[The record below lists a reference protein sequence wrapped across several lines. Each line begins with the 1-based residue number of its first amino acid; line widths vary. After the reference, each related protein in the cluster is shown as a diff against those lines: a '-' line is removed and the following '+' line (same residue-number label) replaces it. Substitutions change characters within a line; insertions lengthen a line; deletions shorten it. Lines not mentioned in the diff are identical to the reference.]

1 MAPVV
6 DMLKT
11 WKLVGLCTASAHGTW
26 SYAHWKQSSTSSDGG
41 DGGCSMLHPITPV
54 GAWID
59 PLAEKERAAIL
70 HSVAVDSEF
79 HMSVLH
85 LIFLETSHIGFL
97 HVVFHWR
104 VSRRCVWCTIH
115 IYIFIYVDM
124 KSWFNTNLRGVR
136 LYVFWHCQLLV
147 LRSLVHTWVVL

>member
-1 MAPVV
+1 MALAA

-11 WKLVGLCTASAHGTW
+11 WKLVGLSTASAHGTW
-26 SYAHWKQSSTSSDGG
+26 SYAHWKQSSTGSDGG
-41 DGGCSMLHPITPV
+41 DGGCSMLHPIIPV

-59 PLAEKERAAIL
+59 PLAEKERAATI
-70 HSVAVDSEF
+70 HWVAVDSEF

-85 LIFLETSHIGFL
+85 LDFWKPHRSHFL
-97 HVVFHWR
+97 HVGF
-104 VSRRCVWCTIH
+104 SLARCPKLRMMYY
-115 IYIFIYVDM
+115 IYVYIYVDM
-124 KSWFNTNLRGVR
+124 KGWFNITLRGVR

>member
-26 SYAHWKQSSTSSDGG
+26 SYAHWKQSSTGSDGG
-41 DGGCSMLHPITPV
+41 DGGCSMLHPIFPV

-59 PLAEKERAAIL
+59 PLAEKERAATI
-70 HSVAVDSEF
+70 HWVAVDSEF

-85 LIFLETSHIGFL
+85 LDFLETSHVGFFCTLVFIGAFPEVAYDVL
-97 HVVFHWR
+97 YI
-104 VSRRCVWCTIH
+104 C
-115 IYIFIYVDM
+115 IYIYVDM
-124 KSWFNTNLRGVR
+124 KGWFNITLRGVR

>member
-1 MAPVV
+1 MALAA

-11 WKLVGLCTASAHGTW
+11 WKLVGLSTASAHGTW
-26 SYAHWKQSSTSSDGG
+26 SYAHWKQSSKGSDGG
-41 DGGCSMLHPITPV
+41 DGGCSMLHPIFPV

-59 PLAEKERAAIL
+59 PLAEKERAATI
-70 HSVAVDSEF
+70 HWVAVDSEF

-85 LIFLETSHIGFL
+85 LDFWKPHMSDFFARWFSLARFPKL
-97 HVVFHWR
+97 R
-104 VSRRCVWCTIH
+104 MMYY
-115 IYIFIYVDM
+115 IYVYIYVDM
-124 KSWFNTNLRGVR
+124 KGWFNITLRGVR

>member
-1 MAPVV
+1 MALAA

-11 WKLVGLCTASAHGTW
+11 WKLVGLSTASAHGTW
-26 SYAHWKQSSTSSDGG
+26 SYAHWKQSSTGSDGG
-41 DGGCSMLHPITPV
+41 DGGCSMLHPIILV

-59 PLAEKERAAIL
+59 PLAEKERAATI
-70 HSVAVDSEF
+70 HWVAVDSEF

-85 LIFLETSHIGFL
+85 LDFWKPHMSDFL
-97 HVVFHWR
+97 HVGFHWR
-104 VSRRCVWCTIH
+104 VSRSCVWCTIYMY
-115 IYIFIYVDM
+115 IYLYVDM
-124 KSWFNTNLRGVR
+124 KGWFNITLRGVR